1 MLGILIGIGSLF
13 LLATN
18 MIFWSTLLLTV
29 SLARLIFPLTNWKK
43 ITTGI
48 LIHIGE
54 SCIYCNNL
62 WINILHRPKVTIEGF
77 DFSDK
82 TNWYVATSNHQS
94 WADIFVLQYIT
105 NRKIPLLRFFMKDVL
120 KCIPIVWVLGW
131 SMNMP
136 FLKRYSKEKLRR
148 NPELRGKDIAS
159 MKKSFADLS
168 IYPGTVF
175 SFAEGTRFSEKKQKE
190 ENSNF
195 YKLLVPKGGGIAITL
210 ATMPFIKNLIDFT
223 IVYQSERRTFWA
235 FLCGEMSEIRI
246 QAKLKKIPEDFF
258 DRDYSNDE
266 EYRKSIKVWLNDLW
280 KEKEDF
286 LKK

>member
-18 MIFWSTLLLTV
+18 MIFWSTLLLAV
-29 SLARLIFPLTNWKK
+29 SLVRLIFPLTNWKK

-120 KCIPIVWVLGW
+120 KWIPIVWVVGW

-195 YKLLVPKGGGIAITL
+195 YKLLAPKAGGIAITL

-223 IVYQSERRTFWA
+223 IVYQSEKRTFWA

>member
-18 MIFWSTLLLTV
+18 MIFWSTLLLAV
-29 SLARLIFPLTNWKK
+29 SLVRLIFPLTNWKK

-105 NRKIPLLRFFMKDVL
+105 NRKIPLLRFFMKDIL
-120 KCIPIVWVLGW
+120 KWIPIVWVVGW

-148 NPELRGKDIAS
+148 NPELRGKDVAS

-168 IYPGTVF
+168 ICPGTVF
-175 SFAEGTRFSEKKQKE
+175 SFAEGTRFSEAKQKE

-195 YKLLVPKGGGIAITL
+195 YKLLAPKAGGIAITI
-210 ATMPFIKNLIDFT
+210 ATMPYIRNLIDFT
-223 IVYQSERRTFWA
+223 IVYQSEKRTFWA

>member
-1 MLGILIGIGSLF
+1 MLRILVGIGSFFF
-13 LLATN
+13 LAVN
-18 MIFWSTLLLTV
+18 MIFWSTILLAV
-29 SLARLIFPLTNWKK
+29 SLVRLIFPLASWKRL
-43 ITTGI
+43 TTGI

-62 WINILHRPKVTIEGF
+62 WINILHRPKVKIEGF
-77 DFSDK
+77 DFFDK
-82 TNWYVATSNHQS
+82 TNWFVATSNHQS

-105 NRKIPLLRFFMKDVL
+105 NRRIPLLRFFMKDVL
-120 KCIPIVWVLGW
+120 KWIPIVWVVGW

-148 NPELRGKDIAS
+148 NPELRGKDIES
-159 MKKSFADLS
+159 MKKSFANLS

-195 YKLLVPKGGGIAITL
+195 HKLLAPKAGGIATTL
-210 ATMPFIKNLIDFT
+210 ATMPYIKNLIDFT
-223 IVYQSERRTFWA
+223 IVYQSEKRTFWA

-246 QAKLKKIPEDFF
+246 RARLKEIPEEFF
-258 DRDYSNDE
+258 DRDYSNDA
-266 EYRKSIKVWLNDLW
+266 EYRKKIKAWLTDLW

>member
-29 SLARLIFPLTNWKK
+29 SLVRLIFPLTNWKK

-120 KCIPIVWVLGW
+120 KWIPIVWVVGW

-195 YKLLVPKGGGIAITL
+195 YKLLAPKAGGIAITL

>member
-1 MLGILIGIGSLF
+1 MNPLIGVASF
-13 LLATN
+13 LCLTLN
-18 MIFWSTLLLTV
+18 MIFWSSLLFLV
-29 SLARLIFPLTNWKK
+29 GLVRLIIPSKSWK
-43 ITTGI
+43 T
-48 LIHIGE
+48 
-54 SCIYCNNL
+54 L
-62 WINILHRPKVTIEGF
+62 WTSVTIFLGETCISFNNAWIKILLRPSISITGMENLKK
-77 DFSDK
+77 DH
-82 TNWYVATSNHQS
+82 WYIATSNHQS

-120 KCIPIVWVLGW
+120 KWIPIVWVVGW

-195 YKLLVPKGGGIAITL
+195 YKLLAPKAGGIAITL

>member
-18 MIFWSTLLLTV
+18 MIFWSTLLLAV
-29 SLARLIFPLTNWKK
+29 SLVRLIFPLTNWKK

-120 KCIPIVWVLGW
+120 KWIPIVWVVGW

-148 NPELRGKDIAS
+148 NPELRGKDVAS
-159 MKKSFADLS
+159 MKKSFEDLS

-175 SFAEGTRFSEKKQKE
+175 SFAEGTRFSEAKQKE

-195 YKLLVPKGGGIAITL
+195 YKLLAPKAGGIAITI
-210 ATMPFIKNLIDFT
+210 ATMPYIRNLIDFT
-223 IVYQSERRTFWA
+223 IVYQSEKRTFWA

-246 QAKLKKIPEDFF
+246 QAKLKKIPEEFF
-258 DRDYSNDE
+258 DNDYSNDE
-266 EYRKSIKVWLNDLW
+266 EYRKRIKVWLNDLW

>member
-1 MLGILIGIGSLF
+1 MIGILIGIGSFF

-18 MIFWSTLLLTV
+18 MIFWSTLLLVV
-29 SLARLIFPLTNWKK
+29 SLVRFIFPLANWKK

-54 SCIYCNNL
+54 SCIYFNNL
-62 WINILHRPKVTIEGF
+62 WINILHRPKITIEGF

-82 TNWYVATSNHQS
+82 TNWYIATSNHQS

-120 KCIPIVWVLGW
+120 KWIPIVWVVGW

-195 YKLLVPKGGGIAITL
+195 YKLLAPKAGGIAITL

-223 IVYQSERRTFWA
+223 IVYQSEKRTFWA

-246 QAKLKKIPEDFF
+246 QAKLKKIPEEFF
-258 DRDYSNDE
+258 DNDYSNDE
-266 EYRKSIKVWLNDLW
+266 EYRKRIKVWLNDLW

>member
-1 MLGILIGIGSLF
+1 MIGILIGIGSFF

-18 MIFWSTLLLTV
+18 MIFWSTLLLAV
-29 SLARLIFPLTNWKK
+29 SLLRLIFPLASWKK
-43 ITTGI
+43 ITTRI
-48 LIHIGE
+48 LIYIGE

-62 WINILHRPKVTIEGF
+62 WINILHRPKIIIEGF

-82 TNWYVATSNHQS
+82 TDWLVATSNHQS

-105 NRKIPLLRFFMKDVL
+105 NRRIPLLRFFMKDVL
-120 KCIPIVWVLGW
+120 KWIPIVWVVGW

-148 NPELRGKDIAS
+148 NPELRGKDVAS
-159 MKKSFADLS
+159 MKKSFEDLS

-175 SFAEGTRFSEKKQKE
+175 SFTEGTRFSEAKQKE

-195 YKLLVPKGGGIAITL
+195 YKLLAPKAGGIAITI
-210 ATMPFIKNLIDFT
+210 ATMPYIRNLIDFT
-223 IVYQSERRTFWA
+223 IVYQSEKRTFWA

-246 QAKLKKIPEDFF
+246 QAKLKKIPEEFF
-258 DRDYSNDE
+258 DNDYSNDE
-266 EYRKSIKVWLNDLW
+266 EYRKRIKVWLNDLW
-280 KEKEDF
+280 KEKEEF

>member
-18 MIFWSTLLLTV
+18 MIFWSTLLLAV
-29 SLARLIFPLTNWKK
+29 SLVRLIFPLTNWKK
-43 ITTGI
+43 ITTRI

-120 KCIPIVWVLGW
+120 KWIPIVWVVGW

-148 NPELRGKDIAS
+148 NPELRGKDVAS
-159 MKKSFADLS
+159 MKKSFEDLS

-175 SFAEGTRFSEKKQKE
+175 SFAEGTRFSEAKQKE

-195 YKLLVPKGGGIAITL
+195 YKLLAPKAGGIAITI
-210 ATMPFIKNLIDFT
+210 ATMPYIRNLIDFT
-223 IVYQSERRTFWA
+223 IVYQSEKRTFWA

>member
-29 SLARLIFPLTNWKK
+29 SLVRLIFPLTNWKK

-120 KCIPIVWVLGW
+120 KWIPIVWVVGW

-148 NPELRGKDIAS
+148 NPELRGKDVAS
-159 MKKSFADLS
+159 MKKSFEDLS

-175 SFAEGTRFSEKKQKE
+175 SFAEGTRFSEAKQKE

-195 YKLLVPKGGGIAITL
+195 YKLLAPKAGGIAITI
-210 ATMPFIKNLIDFT
+210 ATMPYIRNLIDFT
-223 IVYQSERRTFWA
+223 IVYQSEKRTFWA

-266 EYRKSIKVWLNDLW
+266 EYRKRIKVWLNDLW
-280 KEKEDF
+280 KEKEEF

>member
-29 SLARLIFPLTNWKK
+29 SLVRLIFPLTNWKK

-62 WINILHRPKVTIEGF
+62 WINILHRPKITIEGF

-82 TNWYVATSNHQS
+82 TNWYIATSNHQS

-120 KCIPIVWVLGW
+120 KWIPIVWVVGW

-148 NPELRGKDIAS
+148 NPELRGKDVAS
-159 MKKSFADLS
+159 MKKSFEDLS

-195 YKLLVPKGGGIAITL
+195 YKLLAPKAGGIAITL